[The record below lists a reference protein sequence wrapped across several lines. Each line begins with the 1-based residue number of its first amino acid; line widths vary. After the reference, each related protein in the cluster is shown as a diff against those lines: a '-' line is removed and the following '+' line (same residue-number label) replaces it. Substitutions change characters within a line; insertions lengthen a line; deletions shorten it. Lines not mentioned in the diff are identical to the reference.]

1 MSQPWWQQR
10 TVILTIFTIV
20 AIVAAVGK
28 YARSP
33 EGPEGR
39 ARTNYNNYVIYT
51 NAALHLAEGRNL
63 YAEFPAEQF
72 DVYLYSPTCAALF
85 YPFAYL
91 PDGVGLCLWNLLNA
105 VLLAGAICLLP
116 APRWATA
123 CMALFVVKDLLT
135 NLQNFQANGLIAA
148 LMILTYV
155 LWRKNWLASA
165 ALCLAMAAFIK
176 PFALAAGIF
185 WIIFDRRPA
194 FIGWFLGSVLLLGAA
209 PLLLTSPQLLVEQY
223 GNWFERLRVMHGY
236 SSGDSVMGILEV
248 WFGITNVKLWVVLLG
263 VLAQVAPLVRYR
275 QWPSTQFQLKVL
287 ASTLIWVVIFNHEA
301 ESPTFVIAAAGI
313 VIWFFCQPITPLNV
327 GLGVLALGLMSMGTT
342 DLVPEHWQTQ
352 YIMHYRLKA
361 LPGVLIWI
369 KLQAELWS
377 YVYVPGTA
385 RTSPWLYSFWPSSKI
400 SSASSTT
407 SLAAKRR

>member
-1 MSQPWWQQR
+1 MIQPWWQQR
-10 TVILTIFTIV
+10 PVILAVFVVV
-20 AIVAAVGK
+20 AMVATLGK
-28 YARSP
+28 FMRSP

-85 YPFAYL
+85 YPLAYL
-91 PDGVGLCLWNLLNA
+91 PDGVGLSLWNLLNA

-155 LWRKNWLASA
+155 LWRKNWLAGA
-165 ALCLAMAAFIK
+165 ALCLALAAFIK

-185 WIIFDRRPA
+185 WILFDRRLT
-194 FIGWFLGSVLLLGAA
+194 FVGWFAGSVLLLGAA

-223 GNWFERLRVMHGY
+223 GNWFERLRVMHGH
-236 SSGDSVMGILEV
+236 SSGDSVMGILDI
-248 WFGITNVKLWVVLLG
+248 WFGITHVKLTVVALG
-263 VLAQVAPLVRYR
+263 IIAQVAPLVRYR

-313 VIWFFCQPITPLNV
+313 VIWFFCQPITPLNIC
-327 GLGVLALGLMSMGTT
+327 LGVLALGMMSMATT
-342 DLVPEHWQTQ
+342 DLVPDHWQTQ
-352 YIMHYRLKA
+352 YVMHYRLKA
-361 LPGVLIWI
+361 VPGVLIWF
-369 KLQAELWS
+369 KLQVELWS
-377 YVYVPGTA
+377 YAYVPGEG
-385 RTSPWLYSFWPSSKI
+385 RTVPWLYSFLPSSKI

-407 SLAAKRR
+407 SLAAKSL